1 MNLKKYITE
10 LKRRNVFKAAI
21 AYLIV
26 AWLVAQVAS
35 IFLPAFNAPPFVL
48 KTILFILIIG
58 FPLNL
63 IFAWVYDIT
72 SDGVIKTQE
81 LDKDKSIAPKTA
93 NRLNKVIIASLSL
106 VVILLLYN
114 QFLKPSNPKEE
125 KVENVEI
132 SKPIKSE
139 RKSIAVLPLFN
150 VNKDNKLEYFSDGV
164 TQEIIDELAKIN
176 QFMVS
181 AFSSTRIYKNTNKNS
196 KEIATEL
203 GVSLIL
209 NGTTRIYGD
218 SVRLS
223 IELVDPNTG
232 NLIWREQYDDV
243 LSNTIKIQ
251 NNIAR
256 QVVEKLNV
264 ELSQEEKI
272 KLDKINTNNPEAFN
286 LFLKAKAEY
295 TTLTKESIVKSIAML
310 ERVIE
315 LDPDYAQ
322 AYTLLAWIHI
332 LNGFAEVVPGADSAI
347 NTISKALPLIEKS
360 ISLDPT
366 ISDNYLIMGSLDLF
380 YLNNLPKAKE
390 NVERALNINS
400 WPKIPTN
407 YCICSAI
414 SVYAALGKLEKASE
428 LVKLSKITDRS
439 NYFVFSD
446 EGLTLLL
453 KGEYE
458 QAIYAFKQAAEFNDI
473 PYFNYNIG
481 MTYYHVKDYKNALL
495 FLNKANGGETE
506 PIGYFLA
513 YLSNTYF
520 KMGNT
525 EKSDHYRNM
534 ILKRQSDGKSNLN
547 IPLAMIS
554 VGREK
559 TEEALHYL
567 ERAYIEKEYGF
578 AWFLNI
584 DPLFNKLKD
593 NTKFIELNE
602 KIGFDQ

>member
-203 GVSLIL
+203 DVSLIL

-272 KLDKINTNNPEAFN
+272 KLDKINTNNPEAFD

-453 KGEYE
+453 KGDYE

-525 EKSDHYRNM
+525 EKSNHYRNM